1 MIATAAP
8 MAMLAADCAD
18 VVARPIAGPFPPR
31 QVRKTAE
38 QNEQNS
44 SLMRLAVT
52 LHLENF

>member
-1 MIATAAP
+1 

-44 SLMRLAVT
+44 LLMRNLRHAKFLNSKKNSV
-52 LHLENF
+52 